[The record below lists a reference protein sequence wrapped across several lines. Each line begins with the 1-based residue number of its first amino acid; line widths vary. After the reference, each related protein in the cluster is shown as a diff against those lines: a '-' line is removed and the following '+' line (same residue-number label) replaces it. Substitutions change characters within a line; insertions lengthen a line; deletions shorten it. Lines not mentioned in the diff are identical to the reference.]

1 MKSIKNTV
9 KWNGS
14 KMREWD
20 IERLQQL
27 SLIAEIPKKSTQKET
42 GIWEKK
48 SLLALLWTEAH
59 LAMAKVDSPW
69 LVRGVK

>member
-1 MKSIKNTV
+1 
-9 KWNGS
+9 
-14 KMREWD
+14 MREWD

-48 SLLALLWTEAH
+48 SLLALL
-59 LAMAKVDSPW
+59 
-69 LVRGVK
+69 